1 MLISVNLTERL
12 RQCKRQNHS
21 FMKVE
26 RGTISIHFVQ
36 NALRCVQERRMD
48 VDGFLQRAGIP
59 LHHLHEPLARVSPDQ
74 FGALWLDISQRL
86 DDEFFGLDRHPMRPG
101 SYALM
106 CHSALGSDN
115 LAHAL
120 KRILHFLGVVL
131 DDLRGDLQVQDGQAH
146 IRVVAR
152 ASAKPMFAYA
162 TYLMMVF
169 SLSCWLVGRRI
180 PVTSAAFACA
190 ADDVRLPAGVTYEG
204 EYRVL
209 FCENLAFDQDCTVL
223 SFPASYLK
231 LPVVQD
237 SQSVKQFFREMP
249 AKLLV
254 KYRNPKSWAAK
265 VRRYLRNTSPA
276 EWPDADQ
283 MCASLN
289 VSEATLRR
297 RLKEEGHTYQTLKDN
312 VRRDQAIAAL
322 QDGKRSLADVAA
334 DLGFAEPSAFYRAFK
349 KWTGG
354 RPSDYRG

>member
-1 MLISVNLTERL
+1 
-12 RQCKRQNHS
+12 
-21 FMKVE
+21 MKVE

-59 LHHLHEPLARVSPDQ
+59 PHHLHEPLARVSPDQ
-74 FGALWLDISQRL
+74 FGALWLDISHRL
-86 DDEFFGLDRHPMRPG
+86 DDEFFGLDSHPMRPG

-106 CHSALGSDN
+106 CHSALGSAN

-131 DDLRGDLQVQDGQAH
+131 DDLRGELVVQDGQAH
-146 IRVVAR
+146 IRVLAR
-152 ASAKPMFAYA
+152 QSAKPMFAYA

-180 PVTSAAFACA
+180 PISSAAFASSA
-190 ADDVRLPAGVTYEG
+190 QALVEPGGINYAG

-209 FCENLAFDQDCTVL
+209 FCENLAFDQACTVL

-237 SQSVKQFFREMP
+237 SQTIKQFFGEMP

-265 VRRYLRNTSPA
+265 VRRHLRNTPPA
-276 EWPDADQ
+276 DWPDADQ
-283 MCASLN
+283 ICVSLN

-297 RLKEEGHTYQTLKDN
+297 RLKEEGHTYQTLKDD

-354 RPSDYRG
+354 RPSDYRSV

>member
-1 MLISVNLTERL
+1 
-12 RQCKRQNHS
+12 
-21 FMKVE
+21 MKVE

-36 NALRCVQERRMD
+36 NALRCVQARRMD

-59 LHHLHEPLARVSPDQ
+59 VHHLHEPLARVSPDQ
-74 FGALWLDISQRL
+74 FGALWLDISHRL
-86 DDEFFGLDRHPMRPG
+86 DDEFFGLDTHPMRPG

-106 CHSALGSDN
+106 CHSALGSTN

-120 KRILHFLGVVL
+120 KRILHFLGIVL
-131 DDLRGDLQVQDGQAH
+131 DDLQGELIVQDGQAH
-146 IRVVAR
+146 IKVVAQHGVR
-152 ASAKPMFAYA
+152 SMFAYA

-180 PVTSAAFACA
+180 PVTTAAFACP
-190 ADDVRLPAGVTYEG
+190 ADDVLDPSGTRYDA

-209 FCENLAFDQDCTVL
+209 FCEDLAFDQPCTVL

-237 SQSVKQFFREMP
+237 TQTVKQFFQEMP

-265 VRRYLRNTSPA
+265 VRRYLRNTQPA
-276 EWPDADQ
+276 DWPDADQ
-283 MCASLN
+283 MCVRLN
-289 VSEATLRR
+289 ASEATLRR
-297 RLKEEGHTYQTLKDN
+297 RLKEEGHTYQTLKDD
-312 VRRDQAIAAL
+312 VRRDLAIAAL
-322 QDGKRSLADVAA
+322 QDGQRSLADVAA

-354 RPSDYRG
+354 RPSDYRA